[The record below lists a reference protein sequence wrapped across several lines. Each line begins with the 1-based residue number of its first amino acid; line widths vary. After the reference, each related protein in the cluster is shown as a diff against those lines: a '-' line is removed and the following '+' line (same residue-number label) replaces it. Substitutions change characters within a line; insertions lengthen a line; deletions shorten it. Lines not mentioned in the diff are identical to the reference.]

1 MHCWR
6 PADVAPGGAL
16 GGRHRAKHNHRAM
29 TTYNRQQWI
38 ESFEGQLSILRP
50 HLGPRVIDT
59 VSNAA
64 WSRLGVNGEDPIK
77 AAKEWSEALD
87 AARETPTPKK

>member
-1 MHCWR
+1 
-6 PADVAPGGAL
+6 
-16 GGRHRAKHNHRAM
+16 M

-77 AAKEWSEALD
+77 AAKEWSAALD
-87 AARETPTPKK
+87 AARSTPTPKK